1 MALCTSNLTLA
12 VNARQKE
19 FLGVAPEG
27 NRLTGMIGKF
37 LDNFF
42 VFKNQRN
49 CTFWQVDYFKK
60 DEDKEGYESNDTAIY
75 LMKKG
80 DIDLYPLPEDISYV
94 KSYLEMSKTTSIT
107 SFMIAQILTKP
118 DKLQKAD
125 ISSFLL
131 NNRVLLYVTII
142 GYFLFFIFIFAFLRK
157 VFYIYNSTKIIK
169 LILFKLL
176 FLNDKQLQGLSSKIA
191 IIFVFFNFFL
201 LIFLNVV
208 RNCIKTDKVV
218 INTDEFI
225 DSDNKLDETPKILT
239 IIHNDEELF
248 SKSPER
254 TLMNRLYF
262 KKLKNEKFFMT
273 NKREGQEEFRELEKN
288 GLANHFFLMPKT
300 GLLITLASFTYSED
314 QFVFLKQKSYCER
327 ISVIYMRKDL
337 DKIRK
342 SFVQEM

>member
-12 VNARQKE
+12 VYVRRKE
-19 FLGVAPEG
+19 FLGVSPEG
-27 NRLTGMIGKF
+27 NRLTGIIGKF
-37 LDNFF
+37 LDDFF

-49 CTFWQVDYFKK
+49 CTFWQIDYFKK
-60 DEDKEGYESNDTAIY
+60 DEDKEGYESNDTAVY
-75 LMKKG
+75 LLKKG
-80 DIDLYPLPEDISYV
+80 FIDLYPLPEDISYV
-94 KSYLEMSKTTSIT
+94 KSYLETSKTTSIT
-107 SFMIAQILTKP
+107 SFMIGQILTKP

-131 NNRVLLYVTII
+131 NNRALLFITII
-142 GYFLFFIFIFAFLRK
+142 GYLLFFLFIFAFLKK

-176 FLNDKQLQGLSSKIA
+176 FLNDKQLQGLSSEIA

-201 LIFLNVV
+201 LIFLNIV

-225 DSDNKLDETPKILT
+225 DSDNRLDETPKILT

-254 TLMNRLYF
+254 TLMNRLYY

-273 NKREGQEEFRELEKN
+273 NKHEGDEEFRELEKN
-288 GLANHFFLMPKT
+288 GLANHFFLMTKT
-300 GLLITLASFTYSED
+300 SLLVTLASLTYSEN
-314 QFVFLKQKSYCER
+314 QFLFMKQKSYSER

-337 DKIRK
+337 DEIRK
-342 SFVQEM
+342 KFVHER